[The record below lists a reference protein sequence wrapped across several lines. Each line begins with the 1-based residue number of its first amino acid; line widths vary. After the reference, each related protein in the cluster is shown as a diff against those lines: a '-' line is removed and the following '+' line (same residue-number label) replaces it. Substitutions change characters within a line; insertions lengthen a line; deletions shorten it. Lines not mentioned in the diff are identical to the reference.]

1 MQAIGEIYHR
11 TQNASFQRFSTH
23 WHAEQLAMR
32 RVVLLVS
39 WRGGAN
45 WVLSWPLRLTDVVK
59 QSQAESS
66 RVHQLNPIETISE
79 AIFAL
84 SDHLERIVHLSL
96 HINVTNTR
104 GRVEFHRS
112 SVIRHVSKQLRQFL
126 DMACNMI
133 TFFLDFFS
141 KPSNFY
147 QLLPQSSNKFLLPNF
162 CQALEMR
169 ETDSFCFVS
178 SLLPNASSKL
188 YTLRSNLAIA
198 HICTSCHTLEILFM

>member
-1 MQAIGEIYHR
+1 
-11 TQNASFQRFSTH
+11 
-23 WHAEQLAMR
+23 MR

-84 SDHLERIVHLSL
+84 SDHLERIFHLSL

-112 SVIRHVSKQLRQFL
+112 SVIRHVSKQLRKFL

-133 TFFLDFFS
+133 TFFLVFFS
-141 KPSNFY
+141 KPLSNFY
-147 QLLPQSSNKFLLPNF
+147 LKMAQINFVPNF

>member
-1 MQAIGEIYHR
+1 VQAIGEIYHR

-133 TFFLDFFS
+133 TFFLDFLANRQTFT
-141 KPSNFY
+141 NFY
-147 QLLPQSSNKFLLPNF
+147 LKAQINF
-162 CQALEMR
+162 CCQTFAR
-169 ETDSFCFVS
+169 
-178 SLLPNASSKL
+178 PW
-188 YTLRSNLAIA
+188 R
-198 HICTSCHTLEILFM
+198 